1 MLTRVTPSTVDDQA
15 AFAPGL
21 VLVTGATG
29 KTGRN
34 LVAELEKNRVP
45 HRAASRQSK
54 VPFDWTDLTTWD
66 HALDGASAA
75 YLVAPGT
82 VSDPY
87 SRVIEFL
94 EHAVTRGM
102 QRFVFL
108 SISSLPAGDLAHGR
122 VHQWLQNNTA
132 DWAVLRPSAFM
143 QNFSEGPFYASIRE
157 EDRIYSNTGTGRVA
171 FIDARDIA
179 RAAYAALAAPV
190 ALNADFVLT
199 GDEPLTFDEV
209 AETISA
215 ATGRMITHTNIS
227 TDEFASRFQR
237 RGIPEL
243 TAQLL
248 AAGYSTIANGT
259 EDYTTDALGQL
270 TRQPATTFRA
280 FARAHAH
287 VWKLS

>member
-1 MLTRVTPSTVDDQA
+1 MTDV
-15 AFAPGL
+15 

-34 LVAELEKNRVP
+34 LIAELEKNGVP
-45 HRAASRQSK
+45 HRAASRQGK
-54 VPFDWTDLTTWD
+54 VPFDWTEPTTWD
-66 HALDGASAA
+66 HALDGTTAA

-82 VSDPY
+82 ISDPY
-87 SRVIEFL
+87 SRMIEFL
-94 EHAVTRGM
+94 QHAVTRGM

-108 SISSLPAGDLAHGR
+108 SISALPAGDLAHGR
-122 VHQWLQNNTA
+122 VHQWLQDNTA

-157 EDRIYSNTGTGRVA
+157 EDTIYSNTGTGRVA
-171 FIDARDIA
+171 LIDAHDVA
-179 RAAYAALAAPV
+179 RAAYAALTAPV

-199 GDEPLTFDEV
+199 GDEPLTFGQV
-209 AETISA
+209 AEAISA
-215 ATGRMITHTNIS
+215 VTGRKITHTNVS

-237 RGIPEL
+237 RGIPEP

-248 AAGYSTIANGT
+248 AAGYGTIANGT

-270 TRQPATTFRA
+270 TRQPATTFQA
-280 FARAHAH
+280 FAHAH
-287 VWKLS
+287 ANVWKQG